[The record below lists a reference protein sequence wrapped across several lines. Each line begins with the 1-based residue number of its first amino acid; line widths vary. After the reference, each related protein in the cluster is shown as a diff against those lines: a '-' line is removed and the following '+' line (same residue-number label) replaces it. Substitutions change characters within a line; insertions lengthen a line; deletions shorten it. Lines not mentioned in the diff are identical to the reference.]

1 MQPDPVPLCIDL
13 DGTLVRSDMLHESTL
28 ELLKTAPLALVRLPG
43 WLAEGKG
50 VLKYRIAERVE
61 IDVEHLPYRQ
71 PVLDRIERARGEGRQ
86 VVLATAAAPQI
97 AEAIAAHLGLFD
109 VVISS
114 DASTNLAGDAK
125 ARALVD
131 RFGEQGF
138 DYIGDSATDLHV
150 WHHARRAIVVSD
162 NDRLPARA
170 SAQGREVERIDDDA
184 GGAKIW
190 MKAFRVHQWLK
201 NLLVFLPLLAAHRF
215 TEPMLVLNAIIAFFA
230 FSITASA
237 VYLVNDLL
245 DLPSDRRHHRK
256 YQRPFASGRLSI
268 PAGIAVAVVNVL
280 VAAGLTLLLP
290 PPFAVVLTL
299 YLVTTSLYS
308 FWLKKRVIVDV
319 ILLASLYT
327 LRIIAGAAATVI
339 VPSFWLLAFSMFVFL
354 SLAIVKRYSELSLVK
369 DETQLLAGRGYL
381 KSDLPVLSALGV
393 GSGLM
398 SVMVLALYIDSVTA
412 ETAYRE
418 PVWLW
423 MATPIM
429 LYWVA
434 RLWMKTH
441 RGEIHDDP
449 VLFAA
454 TDRQSLAIAP
464 VLGLIFIA
472 ASQGWRFW

>member
-1 MQPDPVPLCIDL
+1 MQADLIPLCIDL

-28 ELLKTAPLALVRLPG
+28 ELFKTAPLSLVRLPG

-50 VLKYRIAERVE
+50 ALKYRIAERVE
-61 IDVEHLPYRQ
+61 IDVAHLPYRQ
-71 PVLDRIERARGEGRQ
+71 PVLDLIERARREGRR

-97 AEAIAAHLGLFD
+97 AQAIAAHLGLFD
-109 VVISS
+109 EVISS
-114 DASTNLAGDAK
+114 DASTNLAGKAK
-125 ARALVD
+125 AQALVE
-131 RFGEQGF
+131 RFGERGF
-138 DYIGDSATDLHV
+138 DYVGDSRADLRV
-150 WHHARRAIVVSD
+150 WPHARQAIVVS
-162 NDRLPARA
+162 NKEGLLVRA
-170 SAQGREVERIDDDA
+170 SAGACDVERVTDDA
-184 GGAKIW
+184 GGAKMW
-190 MKAFRVHQWLK
+190 VKAFRVHQWLK
-201 NLLVFLPLLAAHRF
+201 NLLVFLPLLAAHRIA
-215 TEPMLVLNAIIAFFA
+215 EPMLLLNAVIAFVA

-256 YQRPFASGRLSI
+256 HRRPFASGQLSI
-268 PAGIAVAVVNVL
+268 PSGIIVATLNVL
-280 VAAGLTLLLP
+280 IAAGLTLFLP
-290 PPFAVVLTL
+290 SNFAVILTL

-308 FWLKKRVIVDV
+308 FWLKKQVIVDV

-327 LRIIAGAAATVI
+327 LRIIAGAAATTI

-369 DETQLLAGRGYL
+369 DETQLAGRGYL

-423 MATPIM
+423 LATPIM

-454 TDRQSLAIAP
+454 TDRQSLVIAP
-464 VLGLIFIA
+464 LLGVIFIA
-472 ASQGWRFW
+472 ASLGWRFW

>member
-1 MQPDPVPLCIDL
+1 
-13 DGTLVRSDMLHESTL
+13 
-28 ELLKTAPLALVRLPG
+28 
-43 WLAEGKG
+43 
-50 VLKYRIAERVE
+50 
-61 IDVEHLPYRQ
+61 
-71 PVLDRIERARGEGRQ
+71 
-86 VVLATAAAPQI
+86 
-97 AEAIAAHLGLFD
+97 
-109 VVISS
+109 
-114 DASTNLAGDAK
+114 
-125 ARALVD
+125 
-131 RFGEQGF
+131 
-138 DYIGDSATDLHV
+138 
-150 WHHARRAIVVSD
+150 
-162 NDRLPARA
+162 
-170 SAQGREVERIDDDA
+170 
-184 GGAKIW
+184 
-190 MKAFRVHQWLK
+190 
-201 NLLVFLPLLAAHRF
+201 
-215 TEPMLVLNAIIAFFA
+215 
-230 FSITASA
+230 
-237 VYLVNDLL
+237 
-245 DLPSDRRHHRK
+245 
-256 YQRPFASGRLSI
+256 
-268 PAGIAVAVVNVL
+268 
-280 VAAGLTLLLP
+280 
-290 PPFAVVLTL
+290 VLTL

-327 LRIIAGAAATVI
+327 LRIIAGAAATTI

-423 MATPIM
+423 LATPIM